1 MIFQG
6 SVEIEWNDDRVYYLT
21 CKNKN
26 KNFVI
31 NRMRG
36 FIETNLDE
44 ESIEALN
51 LDEMTDRLEVQPLK
65 VPAMRIIGTIY
76 GTISVSVCIFGFS
89 EEYLK

>member
-6 SVEIEWNDDRVYYLT
+6 SVEIEWNNDRVYYLT
-21 CKNKN
+21 GKNKN

-76 GTISVSVCIFGFS
+76 GTISVSVCIFGYS
-89 EEYLK
+89 EEY

>member
-6 SVEIEWNDDRVYYLT
+6 SVEIEWNDGRAYYLT
-21 CKNKN
+21 GKNKN

-31 NRMRG
+31 NCMRS

-44 ESIEALN
+44 DSIEALN

-65 VPAMRIIGTIY
+65 VSAMRIIGTIY
-76 GTISVSVCIFGFS
+76 GTISVNVCVFGFS
-89 EEYLK
+89 EEY

>member
-21 CKNKN
+21 GKNKN
-26 KNFVI
+26 KNFI
-31 NRMRG
+31 ISRMRG

-51 LDEMTDRLEVQPLK
+51 LDEMVDRLEVQPLK

-76 GTISVSVCIFGFS
+76 GTISVRVCIFGFS
-89 EEYLK
+89 EEY